1 MTNFLTHEPCPRCK
15 SRDNVGVYSDGH
27 KWCFGCGWYK
37 PATRTITNARPDAVP
52 SVPSHDPTN
61 LRLVG
66 LPVDCIRYLKQYDLT
81 NEEIDANFGYE
92 PERELLVYQFPGGY
106 SGRYMG
112 TDKRPRYFFA
122 GTKDYAKQIL
132 PRTPVL
138 DGSEFAKQSLVLVE
152 DIVSAIKVGRWAVT
166 LPLFG
171 STIALEALKTVSEP
185 FKRVRIWLD
194 SDKHRYALQMAP
206 RASLVLGKD
215 VRVIYT
221 RLDPKCQEDAY
232 IRELLAK

>member
-112 TDKRPRYFFA
+112 TGKNPRYFFA
-122 GTKDYAKQIL
+122 GQKGYDKLLRYPPTD
-132 PRTPVL
+132 
-138 DGSEFAKQSLVLVE
+138 DGRDTLVIVE
-152 DIVSAIKVGRWAVT
+152 DIVSAIKVGRHAAT